1 MQQRFPL
8 GKIWLFYPSPVAPPA
23 EKPDVLPQN
32 RSMLNGSIF
41 GIEGSVKGS
50 LKVYQRGGAIV
61 YHRV

>member
-1 MQQRFPL
+1 
-8 GKIWLFYPSPVAPPA
+8 
-23 EKPDVLPQN
+23 
-32 RSMLNGSIF
+32 MLNGSIF